1 MPAKKTSDEEA
12 TPSPAPATKKRK
24 ALVISSDEDEIPASP
39 QVSKHGKELKK
50 SRKVLETKSPRNENG
65 HNTKKPSLS
74 KLKDASASEVKKP
87 LKRVNPSDLFGG
99 ETKRVEAP
107 KPKERSLIEM
117 EDEAIDRSLMD
128 VDEETE
134 VNKSIAVISPSPK
147 KANKVSNPESSRK
160 RNTEEPKTT
169 SAKKSKAST
178 PRAKAE
184 KHSDLE
190 TSVLTDEE
198 RHERKRMAA
207 ALYQKYKNR
216 SSCLNP
222 GSKEIPKGSPDCLKG
237 LTFLVTGIL
246 ESMERDEA
254 ASVIKGFGGRVMTV
268 VGKKLNYLV
277 VGEEA
282 GPKKLAQAEE
292 HNITILS
299 EDGLFD
305 LIREK
310 SGETKPKVEEN
321 IKVRKESELPKIKK
335 EVTEEKSSSC
345 SSKHTLKPEPK
356 KESSVSPK
364 IKKEPK
370 KSPMKVTEIKKEPKK
385 SPMKVAKVE
394 PLPRKDAETVS
405 PENMAW
411 VDKYK
416 PTSIKEIVGQAGPA
430 SNVTK

>member
-1 MPAKKTSDEEA
+1 MPAKKTSDEDA
-12 TPSPAPATKKRK
+12 TPSPAPASKKRK
-24 ALVISSDEDEIPASP
+24 ALVISSDEDEIPESP
-39 QVSKHGKELKK
+39 QVTKHGKEVKK
-50 SRKVLETKSPRNENG
+50 SRKALETKSPRNENG
-65 HNTKKPSLS
+65 HNSKKPSLS
-74 KLKDASASEVKKP
+74 KLKDASAAEPKKP
-87 LKRVNPSDLFGG
+87 LKRVNPSELFGG

-128 VDEETE
+128 VDEEME
-134 VNKSIAVISPSPK
+134 VTNKSIAVISPSPK
-147 KANKVSNPESSRK
+147 KANKVSSPEPSRK
-160 RNTEEPKTT
+160 RNPEEPKAP
-169 SAKKSKAST
+169 SAKKSKAAT
-178 PRAKAE
+178 PRAKTE

-292 HNITILS
+292 LNITILS

-310 SGETKPKVEEN
+310 SGETKPKVKEE
-321 IKVRKESELPKIKK
+321 KKESEMPKIKK
-335 EVTEEKSSSC
+335 EVKEEKSSSSS
-345 SSKHTLKPEPK
+345 SSKHTLKPESK

-370 KSPMKVTEIKKEPKK
+370 ESPMKLTEVKKEPKK
-385 SPMKVAKVE
+385 SPMKVDKVE
-394 PLPRKDAETVS
+394 ALPRKDAETVN

-416 PTSIKEIVGQAGPA
+416 PTSIKDIVGQAGPA

>member
-1 MPAKKTSDEEA
+1 MPAKKTSDEDA
-12 TPSPAPATKKRK
+12 TPSPAPASKKRK
-24 ALVISSDEDEIPASP
+24 ALVISSDEDEIPESP
-39 QVSKHGKELKK
+39 QVTKHGKEVKK
-50 SRKVLETKSPRNENG
+50 SRKALETKSPRNENG
-65 HNTKKPSLS
+65 HNSKKPSLS
-74 KLKDASASEVKKP
+74 KLKDASAAEQKKP
-87 LKRVNPSDLFGG
+87 LKRVNPTELFGG

-128 VDEETE
+128 VDEEME
-134 VNKSIAVISPSPK
+134 VTNKSIAVISPSPK
-147 KANKVSNPESSRK
+147 KANKVSSPEPRRK
-160 RNTEEPKTT
+160 RNPEESKAP
-169 SAKKSKAST
+169 SAKKSKAAT
-178 PRAKAE
+178 PRAKTE

-292 HNITILS
+292 LNITILS

-310 SGETKPKVEEN
+310 SGETKPKVKEE
-321 IKVRKESELPKIKK
+321 KKESEKPKIKK
-335 EVTEEKSSSC
+335 EVKEEKSSSS
-345 SSKHTLKPEPK
+345 SSKHTLKPESK

-370 KSPMKVTEIKKEPKK
+370 ESPMKLTEVKKEPKK
-385 SPMKVAKVE
+385 SPMKVDKVE
-394 PLPRKDAETVS
+394 SLSRKEAEPVN

-416 PTSIKEIVGQAGPA
+416 PTSIKDIVGQAGPA